1 VIILNKSKIVIWLF
15 TVSLALNL
23 AFLAAIVY
31 NKVGPHRPAPPP
43 VFKNDFGLKADQE
56 TQVSEIVRK
65 FKINS
70 ILFKED
76 ILDKRVDI
84 VEELGSPLCDAEKIA
99 KKTEELNQLE
109 NQLNRDFIAA
119 LLKIND
125 ILEPDQRLNMIY
137 RLSRNWFFFN
147 QRPEKGGP
155 HE

>member
-1 VIILNKSKIVIWLF
+1 MGKSRIIGLLL

-23 AFLAAIVY
+23 AFLAAFAY
-31 NKVGPHRPAPPP
+31 RKLRSHHPAPPLEIRS
-43 VFKNDFGLKADQE
+43 DFGLKVGQDARVRE
-56 TQVSEIVRK
+56 TVRK

-76 ILDKRVDI
+76 ILDKRVEI
-84 VEELGSPLCDAEKIA
+84 VEELGNPLCDPEKIA
-99 KKTEELNQLE
+99 RKTEELNQLE

-125 ILEPDQRLNMIY
+125 VLEPEQRLNMIY
-137 RLSRNWFFFN
+137 GLSRNWFFFDH
-147 QRPEKGGP
+147 RTEKGGP

>member
-1 VIILNKSKIVIWLF
+1 MGRNKILAWVL

-23 AFLAAIVY
+23 AFAAAFVY
-31 NKVGPHRPAPPP
+31 RKIRYHRPPARLE
-43 VFKNDFGLKADQE
+43 FKSDFGLNAGQDAR
-56 TQVSEIVRK
+56 VREIVRK

-76 ILDKRVDI
+76 ILDKRVEI
-84 VEELGSPLCDAEKIA
+84 VEELGNPLGDPEKIA
-99 KKTEELNQLE
+99 RKTEELNQLE

-125 ILEPDQRLNMIY
+125 VLEPEQRLNMIY
-137 RLSRNWFFFN
+137 GLSRNWFFFDH
-147 QRPEKGGP
+147 RPEKGGP

>member
-1 VIILNKSKIVIWLF
+1 MKMSKIFTLLL

-23 AFLAAIVY
+23 AFLAAFVY
-31 NKVGPHRPAPPP
+31 KKVGRQRPAPSID
-43 VFKNDFGLKADQE
+43 FKSDFGLKADQE
-56 TQVSEIVRK
+56 TKVREIVRR

-76 ILDKRVDI
+76 ILDKRVEI
-84 VEELGSPLCDAEKIA
+84 VEELGSPLCDAEKIN

-125 ILEPDQRLNMIY
+125 ILEPAQRLNMVY
-137 RLSRNWFFFN
+137 SLSRNWFFFDH
-147 QRPEKGGP
+147 RSEKGGP

>member
-1 VIILNKSKIVIWLF
+1 MGKSKIISLLL

-23 AFLAAIVY
+23 AFLAGFVY
-31 NKVGPHRPAPPP
+31 RKVRRHHPTPPLE
-43 VFKNDFGLKADQE
+43 FKSDFGLKADQE
-56 TQVSEIVRK
+56 AKVRKIVRK

-76 ILDKRVDI
+76 ILDKRVEI
-84 VEELGSPLCDAEKIA
+84 VEELGNPLGDPEKIA

-125 ILEPDQRLNMIY
+125 VLEPEQRLNMIY
-137 RLSRNWFFFN
+137 GLSRNWFFFDH
-147 QRPEKGGP
+147 RPEKGGP

>member
-1 VIILNKSKIVIWLF
+1 MNKSKVLTLLF

-23 AFLAAIVY
+23 AFLAAYTFKNIAR
-31 NKVGPHRPAPPP
+31 HRPVPPSEL
-43 VFKNDFGLKADQE
+43 KSDFGLKAEQE
-56 TQVSEIVRK
+56 TKIREIVRK

-76 ILDKRVDI
+76 ILDKRVEI
-84 VEELGSPLCDAEKIA
+84 VEELGNPLYDAEKIA
-99 KKTEELNQLE
+99 RKTEELNQLE

-125 ILEPDQRLNMIY
+125 ILESDQRLSMLYN
-137 RLSRNWFFFN
+137 LSRNWFFFHH
-147 QRPEKGGP
+147 RPEKGGP

>member
-1 VIILNKSKIVIWLF
+1 MNKGKVASLLL

-23 AFLAAIVY
+23 AFLAAFVY
-31 NKVGPHRPAPPP
+31 NKFRHPLPPP
-43 VFKNDFGLKADQE
+43 PPEFKSDFGLKADQE
-56 TQVSEIVRK
+56 ARVREIVRK

-76 ILDKRVDI
+76 ILDKRVEI
-84 VEELGSPLCDAEKIA
+84 VEELGSPQCDAAKIA

-119 LLKIND
+119 LLTING

-137 RLSRNWFFFN
+137 GLSRNWFFFN
-147 QRPEKGGP
+147 RGPEKGGS

>member
-1 VIILNKSKIVIWLF
+1 MNKNKIFTLLL

-23 AFLAAIVY
+23 AFLAAFVY
-31 NKVGPHRPAPPP
+31 RKVGRHRPPQPAD
-43 VFKNDFGLKADQE
+43 FRSDFGLKADQE
-56 TQVSEIVRK
+56 TRVREIVRK

-76 ILDKRVDI
+76 ILDKRVEI
-84 VEELGSPLCDAEKIA
+84 VEELGNPLCDAEKIA
-99 KKTEELNQLE
+99 SKTEELNKLE

-125 ILEPDQRLNMIY
+125 ILEPSQRLNMIY
-137 RLSRNWFFFN
+137 SLSRNWFFFN
-147 QRPEKGGP
+147 PRPEKGGP

>member
-1 VIILNKSKIVIWLF
+1 MNKSKIFTLLF

-23 AFLAAIVY
+23 AFLAAFVY
-31 NKVGPHRPAPPP
+31 KKVGQHRPAPPP
-43 VFKNDFGLKADQE
+43 DFKSDFGLKAGQE
-56 TQVSEIVRK
+56 QQVRDIVRK

-70 ILFKED
+70 ILFKEE
-76 ILDKRVDI
+76 ILDKRVEI
-84 VEELGSPLCDAEKIA
+84 VEELGSPLCDAKKIN

-125 ILEPDQRLNMIY
+125 ILEPEQRLNMIY
-137 RLSRNWFFFN
+137 GLSRNWFFFDH
-147 QRPEKGGP
+147 RPEKGGP

>member
-1 VIILNKSKIVIWLF
+1 MIKSKILTLLF

-23 AFLAAIVY
+23 ALLAAFVY
-31 NKVGPHRPAPPP
+31 KKVRPHRPPD
-43 VFKNDFGLKADQE
+43 FKSDFGLKADQE
-56 TQVSEIVRK
+56 KQVREIIRK

-76 ILDKRVDI
+76 ILDKRVEI
-84 VEELGSPLCDAEKIA
+84 VEELGSPLCDAEKIN
-99 KKTEELNQLE
+99 KKTEELNLLE

-125 ILEPDQRLNMIY
+125 ILESGQRLNMIY
-137 RLSRNWFFFN
+137 GLSRNWFFFN
-147 QRPEKGGP
+147 HRPEKGGP

>member
-1 VIILNKSKIVIWLF
+1 MNKSKVLTLLF

-23 AFLAAIVY
+23 AFLAAFAF
-31 NKVGPHRPAPPP
+31 NKIAQHRPVPPSE
-43 VFKNDFGLKADQE
+43 FKSDFGLKAEQE
-56 TQVSEIVRK
+56 TKIREIVRK

-76 ILDKRVDI
+76 ILDKRVEI
-84 VEELGSPLCDAEKIA
+84 VEELGNPLYDAEKIA

-109 NQLNRDFIAA
+109 NQLNRDFITA

-137 RLSRNWFFFN
+137 GLSRNWFFFHH
-147 QRPEKGGP
+147 RPEKGGP